1 MVFGRLHLVAGP
13 AGASRTQG
21 DCGLTGMCCIKGL
34 KMKKLIWISYDLGVK
49 GDYEGLYAWL
59 DNHDA
64 KECGN
69 SLATLEYEYTNQ
81 LVEEIQKDLS
91 QSISLARHDRVYMIW
106 REDRRMKG
114 KFLFGKR
121 KAAPWSGYGPQE
133 SQVDEEV
140 Q

>member
-1 MVFGRLHLVAGP
+1 
-13 AGASRTQG
+13 
-21 DCGLTGMCCIKGL
+21 
-34 KMKKLIWISYDLGVK
+34 MKKWIWISYDLGVK

-64 KECGN
+64 KECGD
-69 SLATLEYEYTNQ
+69 SLAGLEYVYTSD

-106 REDRRMKG
+106 REDRKMKG

-121 KAAPWSGYGPQE
+121 KAAPWSGYGSKEPQI
-133 SQVDEEV
+133 DEEV
-140 Q
+140 